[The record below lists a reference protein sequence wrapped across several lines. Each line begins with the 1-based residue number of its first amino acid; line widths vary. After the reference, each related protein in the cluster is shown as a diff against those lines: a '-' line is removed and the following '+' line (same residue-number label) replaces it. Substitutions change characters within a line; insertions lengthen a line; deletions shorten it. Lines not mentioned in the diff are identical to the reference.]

1 MRLNFEFS
9 NTERE
14 WIPNGTEFR
23 MELNIK
29 LKDIS
34 QAKKEEGQKGYQ
46 SIRLYFIHNRR
57 CFLGFLGYCAGRQG
71 LSIDKTLNP
80 SLLWLD
86 NTFNLV
92 MNSEGMYY
100 FYEMGA

>member
-14 WIPNGTEFR
+14 RIPNWTEFR
-23 MELNIK
+23 MELNTE
-29 LKDIS
+29 LKDIIQPKQRGVKRGS
-34 QAKKEEGQKGYQ
+34 N
-46 SIRLYFIHNRR
+46 RFIHNRR
-57 CFLGFLGYCAGRQG
+57 CFLGFLGYCVGRQG
-71 LSIDKTLNP
+71 LSIHTTLDTP
-80 SLLWLD
+80 LLWLD

-92 MNSEGMYY
+92 MNSEGMFY